1 MKKIPFFGNSLLA
14 LLLVIT
20 LLLFTTSCT
29 PEIIPIRGGE
39 GIVNL
44 ESKSYT
50 LDKEGVVIT
59 VVSDAWS
66 YEPIDARYSFT
77 PFLISIRNNTSGDI
91 TIYEEHILMF
101 DETNTQYGIIKAEFV
116 DKALGSAQTPPPII
130 FYGGNYYYRNWGG
143 LGLEFSYPLRYN
155 QYDSKIIPLAF
166 RFGTILSGAKARG
179 FVFMQKHSSE
189 SRSLKLV
196 ISPVGSIATEGDE
209 IAPAPLSQFI
219 FKFEVTE

>member
-1 MKKIPFFGNSLLA
+1 MKKIPFFDNSLLV
-14 LLLVIT
+14 LLLVVT

-50 LDKEGVVIT
+50 LDKGEVVIT

-77 PFLISIRNNTSGDI
+77 PFLISIQNNTSEGI
-91 TIYEEHILMF
+91 TIDEDHILMF
-101 DETNTQYGIIKAEFV
+101 DETKTQYGVIKAEFV
-116 DKALGSAQTPPPII
+116 DKALGSAQPPPII
-130 FYGGNYYYRNWGG
+130 FYGGNYYYRNWSG

-189 SRSLKLV
+189 SRSLELV
-196 ISPVGSIATEGDE
+196 ISPIGSIAAEGGK
-209 IAPAPLSQFI
+209 IAPTPLSQFI
-219 FKFEVTE
+219 FKFEVIE